1 MPGTS
6 QEIDIKLSFI
16 ALSQTKT
23 LVFFFDCLFRLN
35 CSVQM
40 YVEKNGT
47 VNVISLVGAFCRGI
61 QYGGNSC
68 SLLKP

>member
-6 QEIDIKLSFI
+6 QERDIKLSFI
-16 ALSQTKT
+16 ALSQTKP
-23 LVFFFDCLFRLN
+23 LIFFDCLFRLN

-47 VNVISLVGAFCRGI
+47 VNVIRLVGAFCRGI